1 MSKEPSPASDAMA
14 LTLLAVCLSF
24 IAALVLWGGLVLL
37 TDGTASLLRV
47 SIASVL
53 TGVYLSHYIHLKAA
67 KE

>member
-1 MSKEPSPASDAMA
+1 MSKEPSPASDAVA
-14 LTLLAVCLSF
+14 LTLLTVCLSF

>member
-14 LTLLAVCLSF
+14 LTILAACLSF
-24 IAALVLWGGLVLL
+24 IAAIVLWGGLVLL

-53 TGVYLSHYIHLKAA
+53 IGVYLSHYIHLKAA

>member
-1 MSKEPSPASDAMA
+1 MA